1 MLKGIFG
8 TLIGMLLLIVVMF
21 GQLMINVDNKTAEKE
36 PVEKPDYHIQIVIQN
51 TDEYFWTLFQEGAK
65 AAEKEFGTYVEFVR
79 VPQRDT
85 KYLQETVEMGA
96 NAGVDAIALQAAD
109 SEETIAII
117 EGATKQGIVLLT
129 YENDNVIIPNT
140 PMVGSNSYS
149 IGNMAGD
156 MAVEASGGSA
166 NVAVILN
173 DSGEQSDEQYKNL
186 IVQGILESFS
196 QYSTINIEKIYTI
209 NADMFEAEKI
219 SSSIISESDKV
230 DMIICLDERSTP
242 GVAQVLVDSN
252 MVGDVKLIGYGV
264 APQTLDYIDKGVIY
278 GTVCPK
284 AYDIGYYTV
293 KQITSSLKGE
303 QISDYISTDLF
314 SINKNNMFIYEDK
327 FK

>member
-21 GQLMINVDNKTAEKE
+21 GQLMINVDNKTTEKE

>member
-293 KQITSSLKGE
+293 KQITSSLEGE